1 MHKKPDVI
9 LSTCCVVSLILVP
22 IFFIGVT
29 VVLFSI
35 AVAGEIAGRVRGRKT
50 GLVDARTIAIRMCH
64 GRGHEKPR
72 ALSFPNIHF

>member
-1 MHKKPDVI
+1 M
-9 LSTCCVVSLILVP
+9 
-22 IFFIGVT
+22 
-29 VVLFSI
+29 LFSI

-72 ALSFPNIHF
+72 ALSFRNIHPLETVTLVGPRGGLMNTSLQDGTIEDLRR